1 MKGIRIAWIAIL
13 SIVVLGLCVL
23 LGYGLS
29 GRFHPEGSNTA
40 MGTGSVS
47 LLQEQ
52 QFDVSNIETLTVNY
66 EKNSQDVFLYE
77 GEGNVIVV
85 REYANYAVEEEML
98 SRIGL
103 SGSTLTVQGVREKGS
118 WVSLNRCRYTEIL
131 LPADY
136 AGAVEIA
143 TASGEIGIDR
153 ELALKKELKLSS
165 TSGDIMVGKA
175 AASELRISSTS
186 GEVRTGDL
194 AAETL
199 FIGTTSGDIT
209 TGKAAASELRISAT
223 SGEVRLGTLT
233 AETFFIETNSGDITT
248 AEAAASELRI
258 SSTSGEVRTGDL
270 TAEKLRI
277 GTTSGDIHVT
287 GAEGEFSISSASGTV
302 MLDDGS
308 GCGTVETTSGDIRL
322 SFAALTGELTVDSTS
337 GEVVIKLPEATAL
350 DFSAATVSG
359 EISTFFDELL
369 SFSKKGD
376 RASGS
381 VGSGDHALKITTTS
395 GDIRIKK
402 N

>member
-1 MKGIRIAWIAIL
+1 MKGIKMAWIAIL
-13 SIVVLGLCVL
+13 SVVVLGLCVL

-29 GRFHPEGSNTA
+29 GRFHPEGSNIA

-52 QFDVSNIETLTVNY
+52 QFDISTIEKLTVSY

-77 GEGNVIVV
+77 GEGNTIVV
-85 REYANYAVEEEML
+85 REYANYAVEEAAL
-98 SRIGL
+98 SRINL
-103 SGSTLTVQGVREKGS
+103 SGSTLTVQGIREKGS
-118 WVSLNRCRYTEIL
+118 WVSLNRYRYTEIL

-136 AGAVEIA
+136 AGAMEIA

-165 TSGDIMVGKA
+165 TSGDITVGKT
-175 AASELRISSTS
+175 AASEIRISSAS
-186 GEVRTGDL
+186 GEVRTG
-194 AAETL
+194 
-199 FIGTTSGDIT
+199 G
-209 TGKAAASELRISAT
+209 
-223 SGEVRLGTLT
+223 
-233 AETFFIETNSGDITT
+233 
-248 AEAAASELRI
+248 
-258 SSTSGEVRTGDL
+258 L

-277 GTTSGDIHVT
+277 GTNSGDIHVT
-287 GAEGEFSISSASGTV
+287 GAEGQFSISSASGTV
-302 MLDDGS
+302 MLDEGS
-308 GCGTVETTSGDIRL
+308 GCGGVETTSGDIRL

>member
-1 MKGIRIAWIAIL
+1 MKEKIVQYFNQLFEKAPDTVKALELKKEMTQNALDKFEDLLQDGYSEEEAYQNVVSSIGDVTELFGELEEKTLFSL
-13 SIVVLGLCVL
+13 SEKDRKKKAL
-23 LGYGLS
+23 L
-29 GRFHPEGSNTA
+29 HA

-52 QFDVSNIETLTVNY
+52 QFDISTIEKLTVSY

-77 GEGNVIVV
+77 GEGNTIVV

-103 SGSTLTVQGVREKGS
+103 SGNTLTVQGIREKGF
-118 WVSLNRCRYTEIL
+118 WINLNRYRYTEIL

-136 AGAVEIA
+136 AGAMEIA

-165 TSGDIMVGKA
+165 TSGDITVGKT
-175 AASELRISSTS
+175 AASEIRISSAS
-186 GEVRTGDL
+186 GEVRTG
-194 AAETL
+194 
-199 FIGTTSGDIT
+199 G
-209 TGKAAASELRISAT
+209 
-223 SGEVRLGTLT
+223 
-233 AETFFIETNSGDITT
+233 
-248 AEAAASELRI
+248 
-258 SSTSGEVRTGDL
+258 L

-277 GTTSGDIHVT
+277 GTNSGDIHVT
-287 GAEGEFSISSASGTV
+287 GAEGQFSISSASGTV

-337 GEVVIKLPEATAL
+337 GEVVIKLPETTAL

>member
-1 MKGIRIAWIAIL
+1 MKGIKMAWIAIL
-13 SIVVLGLCVL
+13 SVVVLGLCVL

-29 GRFHPEGSNTA
+29 GRFHPEGSNIA

-52 QFDVSNIETLTVNY
+52 QFDISTIEKLTVSY

-77 GEGNVIVV
+77 GEGNTIVV
-85 REYANYAVEEEML
+85 REYANYAVEEAAL
-98 SRIGL
+98 SRINL
-103 SGSTLTVQGVREKGS
+103 SGSTLTVQGIREKGS
-118 WVSLNRCRYTEIL
+118 WVSLNRYRYTEIL

-136 AGAVEIA
+136 AGAMEIA

-165 TSGDIMVGKA
+165 TSGDITVGKT
-175 AASELRISSTS
+175 AASEIRISSAS
-186 GEVRTGDL
+186 GEVRTG
-194 AAETL
+194 
-199 FIGTTSGDIT
+199 G
-209 TGKAAASELRISAT
+209 
-223 SGEVRLGTLT
+223 
-233 AETFFIETNSGDITT
+233 
-248 AEAAASELRI
+248 
-258 SSTSGEVRTGDL
+258 L

-277 GTTSGDIHVT
+277 GTNSGDIHVT
-287 GAEGEFSISSASGTV
+287 GAEGQFSISSASGTV
-302 MLDDGS
+302 MLDEGS

-322 SFAALTGELTVDSTS
+322 SFAVLTGELTVDSTS

>member
-1 MKGIRIAWIAIL
+1 MKGIKMAWIAIL
-13 SIVVLGLCVL
+13 SVVVLGLCVL

-29 GRFHPEGSNTA
+29 GRFHPEGSNIA

-52 QFDVSNIETLTVNY
+52 QFDISTIEKLTVSY

-77 GEGNVIVV
+77 GEGNTIVV

-103 SGSTLTVQGVREKGS
+103 SGSTLTVQGIREKGS
-118 WVSLNRCRYTEIL
+118 WVSLNRYRYTEIL

-136 AGAVEIA
+136 AGAMEIA

-165 TSGDIMVGKA
+165 TSGDITVGKT
-175 AASELRISSTS
+175 AASEIRISSAS
-186 GEVRTGDL
+186 GEVRTG
-194 AAETL
+194 
-199 FIGTTSGDIT
+199 G
-209 TGKAAASELRISAT
+209 
-223 SGEVRLGTLT
+223 
-233 AETFFIETNSGDITT
+233 
-248 AEAAASELRI
+248 
-258 SSTSGEVRTGDL
+258 L

-277 GTTSGDIHVT
+277 GTNSGDIHVT
-287 GAEGEFSISSASGTV
+287 GAEGQFSISSASGTV

-322 SFAALTGELTVDSTS
+322 SFAVLTGELTVDSTS

>member
-1 MKGIRIAWIAIL
+1 MKEKIVQYFNQLFEKAPDTVKALELKKEMTQNALDKFEDLLQDGYSEEEAYQNVVSSIGDVTELFGELEEKTLFSL
-13 SIVVLGLCVL
+13 SEKDRKKKAL
-23 LGYGLS
+23 L
-29 GRFHPEGSNTA
+29 HA

-52 QFDVSNIETLTVNY
+52 QFDISTIEKLTVSY

-77 GEGNVIVV
+77 GEGNTIVV

-103 SGSTLTVQGVREKGS
+103 SGNTLTVQGIREKGF
-118 WVSLNRCRYTEIL
+118 WINLNRYRYTEIL

-136 AGAVEIA
+136 AGAMEIA

-165 TSGDIMVGKA
+165 TSGDITVGKT
-175 AASELRISSTS
+175 AASEIRISSAS
-186 GEVRTGDL
+186 GEVRTG
-194 AAETL
+194 
-199 FIGTTSGDIT
+199 G
-209 TGKAAASELRISAT
+209 
-223 SGEVRLGTLT
+223 
-233 AETFFIETNSGDITT
+233 
-248 AEAAASELRI
+248 
-258 SSTSGEVRTGDL
+258 L

-277 GTTSGDIHVT
+277 GTNSGDIHVT
-287 GAEGEFSISSASGTV
+287 GAEGQFSISSASGTV

>member
-1 MKGIRIAWIAIL
+1 MKGIKMAWIAIL
-13 SIVVLGLCVL
+13 SVVVLGLCVL

-29 GRFHPEGSNTA
+29 GRFHPEGSNIA

-52 QFDVSNIETLTVNY
+52 QFDISTIEKLTVSY

-77 GEGNVIVV
+77 GEGNTIVV
-85 REYANYAVEEEML
+85 REYANYAVEEAAL
-98 SRIGL
+98 SRINL
-103 SGSTLTVQGVREKGS
+103 SGSTLTVQGIREKGF
-118 WVSLNRCRYTEIL
+118 WINLNRYRYTEIL

-136 AGAVEIA
+136 AGAMEIA

-165 TSGDIMVGKA
+165 TSGDITVGKT
-175 AASELRISSTS
+175 AASEIRISSAS
-186 GEVRTGDL
+186 GEVRTGAL

-199 FIGTTSGDIT
+199 FIGTTG
-209 TGKAAASELRISAT
+209 
-223 SGEVRLGTLT
+223 
-233 AETFFIETNSGDITT
+233 GDITT

-258 SSTSGEVRTGDL
+258 SSASGEVRTGGL

-277 GTTSGDIHVT
+277 GTNSGDIHVT
-287 GAEGEFSISSASGTV
+287 GAEGQFSISSASGTV

-322 SFAALTGELTVDSTS
+322 SFAVLTGELTVDSTS

>member
-1 MKGIRIAWIAIL
+1 MKEKIVQYFNQLFEKAPDTVKALELKKEMTQNALDKFEDLLQDGYPEEEAYQNVVSSIGDVTELFGELEEKTLFTL
-13 SIVVLGLCVL
+13 SEKDRKKKAL
-23 LGYGLS
+23 L
-29 GRFHPEGSNTA
+29 HA

-52 QFDVSNIETLTVNY
+52 QFDISTIEKLTVSY

-77 GEGNVIVV
+77 GEGNTIVV
-85 REYANYAVEEEML
+85 REYANYAVEEAAL
-98 SRIGL
+98 SQINL
-103 SGSTLTVQGVREKGS
+103 SGSTLTVQGIREKGS
-118 WVSLNRCRYTEIL
+118 WVSLNRYRYTEIL

-136 AGAVEIA
+136 AGAMEIA

-165 TSGDIMVGKA
+165 TSGDITVGKT
-175 AASELRISSTS
+175 AASEIRISSAS
-186 GEVRTGDL
+186 GEVRTG
-194 AAETL
+194 
-199 FIGTTSGDIT
+199 G
-209 TGKAAASELRISAT
+209 
-223 SGEVRLGTLT
+223 
-233 AETFFIETNSGDITT
+233 
-248 AEAAASELRI
+248 
-258 SSTSGEVRTGDL
+258 L

-277 GTTSGDIHVT
+277 GTNSGDIHVT
-287 GAEGEFSISSASGTV
+287 GAEGQFSISSASGTV
-302 MLDDGS
+302 MLDEGS
-308 GCGTVETTSGDIRL
+308 GCGGVETTSGDIRL